1 LSGQK
6 HGYCSRVFCPDKNNP
21 ENNSLN
27 GLYTH
32 SQSWEPSDGKKCFP
46 GLCRVASLK
55 STFDGRSEAA
65 DDTGGLSLKREPE
78 QRSALN
84 DSDIARLLEFFQL
97 LDRWDRERGR
107 DAKVM

>member
-1 LSGQK
+1 MFLSGQK
-6 HGYCSRVFCPDKNNP
+6 QPQNNF
-21 ENNSLN
+21 LH

-32 SQSWEPSDGKKCFP
+32 SQSCEPSDGKKCFP

-65 DDTGGLSLKREPE
+65 DNAGGLSLKREPK